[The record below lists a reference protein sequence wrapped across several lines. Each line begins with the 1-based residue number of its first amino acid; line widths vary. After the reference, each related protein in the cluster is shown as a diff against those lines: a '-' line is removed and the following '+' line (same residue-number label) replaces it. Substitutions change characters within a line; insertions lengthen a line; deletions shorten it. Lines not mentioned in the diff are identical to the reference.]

1 MEITAARRSFRGW
14 AGNRSQQH
22 FPNTPI
28 AARSASQGSEIPKSW
43 CAQSHEPVR
52 LESESAGEAALRK
65 LGPNRAGFY
74 ALRMDRLRR
83 IVFRF
88 EDGNVHNV
96 ELVDYHG

>member
-1 MEITAARRSFRGW
+1 M
-14 AGNRSQQH
+14 
-22 FPNTPI
+22 
-28 AARSASQGSEIPKSW
+28 
-43 CAQSHEPVR
+43 R
-52 LESESAGEAALRK
+52 LGSESAGEAALRK

-83 IVFRF
+83 ILFRF